1 MAASRYTPW
10 ATAKASTAAPTGARR
25 AASATATPSTA
36 VPDGQTGAQHL
47 GGAAAVEAG
56 QPGVAEVGQGL
67 GQRPG
72 GHHRHEHDGQRR
84 PAAQQRRRHRVR
96 RGRQAVEHRVTDV
109 RPGVG
114 RPQVGGRR
122 WLRRPADRPAVHLVG
137 EREHVRAAVAGPQ
150 HRPGEPGLG
159 LQRRGDLQGVDGGR
173 AHLPHLPAQPV
184 HGRVGLGGAELG
196 RGGGD
201 DASRAVTSA
210 PAHGTAGT
218 GRVGRP
224 RARHG
229 DGGDGRARAAD
240 QAGHARG

>member
-1 MAASRYTPW
+1 MLASAPGASATNTHRSPFSTRSTVAARRYTPW
-10 ATAKASTAAPTGARR
+10 AAAKASTGAPTGATR
-25 AASATATPSTA
+25 AASGERGTEQDRA
-36 VPDGQTGAQHL
+36 DGQARAQDL
-47 GGAAAVEAG
+47 GRAAAVEAG

-67 GQRPG
+67 GECPG

-84 PAAQQRRRHRVR
+84 PAAQQRRGHRVR

-122 WLRRPADRPAVHLVG
+122 WLRRPADGPAVHLVG

-159 LQRRGDLQGVDGGR
+159 LERRGDLQGVGGGR

-196 RGGGD
+196 QGRGRRRS
-201 DASRAVTSA
+201 ARSR
-210 PAHGTAGT
+210 PHQL
-218 GRVGRP
+218 
-224 RARHG
+224 RHG
-229 DGGDGRARAAD
+229 
-240 QAGHARG
+240 GHR